1 MFIHGQSK
9 KAATEIMDFP
19 TFGNEATGKRRYKV
33 VDEHLYS
40 DLKDEAV
47 ILNLANGRYYGL
59 NAVGVSIWKALL
71 EPATIGEIES
81 TIMLEYDVDQETC
94 SREVSAFL
102 DKMAEEKLI
111 DIIDD

>member
-9 KAATEIMDFP
+9 KAATEIMDSP
-19 TFGNEATGKRRYKV
+19 TFGNEATGKRRYKAI
-33 VDEHLYS
+33 DEHLYS

-71 EPATIGEIES
+71 EPATLGEIEIG
-81 TIMLEYDVDQETC
+81 IMREFAVDQETC
-94 SREVSAFL
+94 GREVTAFL
-102 DKMAEEKLI
+102 DKMAEEELI
-111 DIIDD
+111 EIIDD